1 MRPRVGKRYFGP
13 GHRDAGV
20 PLIKRGLK
28 MERSHG
34 LVEVFGHFGGT
45 ATGLLR
51 LAGDQLGQSGP
62 GCTRLQGQDMV
73 ETGFLQGA
81 RGPHGAAGHLKPHS
95 TVYNELYTDKLLP
108 FLCLLSALVTKQIK
122 TLSKLHCYR
131 LVYSY

>member
-1 MRPRVGKRYFGP
+1 MGRKCAAPCGEKVLRSWAQGRRSSPDKTGIKNGKVTWSG
-13 GHRDAGV
+13 
-20 PLIKRGLK
+20 
-28 MERSHG
+28 S
-34 LVEVFGHFGGT
+34 VEMFGHFGGT

-73 ETGFLQGA
+73 ETGLLQGA
-81 RGPHGAAGHLKPHS
+81 RGPHGAAGHLKSNS

-122 TLSKLHCYR
+122 TLSELHC
-131 LVYSY
+131 